1 MLHYKR
7 FLFLLNNDKCVFIKK
22 KLHEKNN
29 TAISHVAFFNHL
41 DLQHQFK
48 RFNSQNPNGPNWVPF
63 VFFVKNILFFFSR
76 TVRCIFFFFLIVK
89 SMKLLMHLFNVL
101 SKIFRAKAISHRSG
115 PNWGGDLTG

>member
-63 VFFVKNILFFFSR
+63 VFFPPASVIIW
-76 TVRCIFFFFLIVK
+76 TVFGTDEPPI
-89 SMKLLMHLFNVL
+89 
-101 SKIFRAKAISHRSG
+101 
-115 PNWGGDLTG
+115 